1 MVPTSACIMV
11 PAAEG
16 RQGQWCHAQA
26 AQQGTG
32 IAMLMHAPC
41 DVAVEHTVVLSCN
54 LQESGSAM
62 SYS

>member
-1 MVPTSACIMV
+1 MV

-16 RQGQWCHAQA
+16 RQGQWGHAQA